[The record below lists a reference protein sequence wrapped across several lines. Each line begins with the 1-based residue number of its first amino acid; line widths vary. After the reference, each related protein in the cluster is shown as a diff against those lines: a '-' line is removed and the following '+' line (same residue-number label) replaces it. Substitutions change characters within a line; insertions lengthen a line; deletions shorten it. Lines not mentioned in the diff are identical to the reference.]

1 MLREWEW
8 SWEGKDNKCRFGFA
22 VRQILWVYCYITQRR
37 HWGNNSNLTSVP
49 WVSFAPPFLV
59 QTGTDKKL
67 RGSAAARGHS
77 SPESVALVRAGP
89 APLFPTQLHKSP
101 QKMFLNPPP
110 PPQVTS
116 RIQLSPK
123 PFSFTDCAGA
133 KAVPTGWHL
142 WCAAPGA
149 GIPELAPARA
159 VAPRAFGTSE
169 T

>member
-110 PPQVTS
+110 PPPGDLSDPAVT
-116 RIQLSPK
+116 
-123 PFSFTDCAGA
+123 
-133 KAVPTGWHL
+133 KA
-142 WCAAPGA
+142 
-149 GIPELAPARA
+149 I
-159 VAPRAFGTSE
+159 FFY
-169 T
+169 

>member
-67 RGSAAARGHS
+67 RGSAAARGRS

-110 PPQVTS
+110 PPPGDLSDPAVTKA
-116 RIQLSPK
+116 IFLLTAPEPK
-123 PFSFTDCAGA
+123 LYPQD
-133 KAVPTGWHL
+133 
-142 WCAAPGA
+142 
-149 GIPELAPARA
+149 
-159 VAPRAFGTSE
+159 GTSGVQRRVLASLSSLQLGQ
-169 T
+169 